1 MSFCKH
7 CTSGVRHEG
16 TAEGTYEEING
27 IKTYVATPKTDYP
40 KDKAIIFLT
49 DAFGLELDNNL
60 LLIDDFARNGF
71 KVYGPDLFEGDPV
84 DQNAFEPGFNFD
96 VVKWFSKHTA
106 EHTGERVRTVIQ
118 ELKSKRIT
126 VFGAT
131 GYCYGGR
138 LVFDLAFENI
148 IHVSVVS
155 HPSLLK
161 PEDLDIYPAKSK
173 APLLINSCEI
183 DTQFPKEL
191 AESTDEK
198 FAKFEPGYKRTYWE
212 GVSHGFAVRGD
223 LTDLAVAA
231 AKEGAFK
238 ATVEWFI
245 NHLQ

>member
-16 TAEGTYEEING
+16 TAEGIYEEING

-40 KDKAIIFLT
+40 KDKAILYLT

-71 KVYGPDLFEGDPV
+71 KVYAPDLFEGDPA
-84 DQNAFEPGFNFD
+84 DQNALDPGFNFD
-96 VVKWFSKHTA
+96 VIKWLSKHKF
-106 EHTGERVRTVIQ
+106 EHTGERVRTVIE
-118 ELKSKRIT
+118 ELKSKGIT

-138 LVFDLAFENI
+138 LVFNLAFENI
-148 IHVSVVS
+148 FRVSVVS
-155 HPSLLK
+155 HPSALK
-161 PEDLDIYPAKSK
+161 PEDLDTYLAKSK
-173 APLLINSCEI
+173 APLLINSCET
-183 DTQFPKEL
+183 DQQFPKEL
-191 AESTDEK
+191 AETTDGK

-223 LTDLAVAA
+223 LTNPAVAA
-231 AKEGAFK
+231 AKEGSFK

>member
-16 TAEGTYEEING
+16 TAEGIYEEING

-40 KDKAIIFLT
+40 KDKAILFLT
-49 DAFGLELDNNL
+49 DAFGLELDNNP

-71 KVYGPDLFEGDPV
+71 KVYAPDLFEGDPA
-84 DQNAFEPGFNFD
+84 DQKALEPGFNFD
-96 VVKWFSKHTA
+96 VAKWLSKHKT
-106 EHTGERVRTVIQ
+106 EHTGGRVRTVIQ
-118 ELKSKRIT
+118 GLKSKGIT
-126 VFGAT
+126 IFGAT

-148 IHVSVVS
+148 FRVSVVS
-155 HPSLLK
+155 HPSALK
-161 PEDLDIYPAKSK
+161 PEDLDTYLAKSK

-183 DTQFPKEL
+183 DQQFPKEL
-191 AESTDEK
+191 AETTDEK

-223 LTDLAVAA
+223 LTNPAVAA